1 MICRVP
7 CLAILLGFGAVL
19 ASAAE
24 PAKAPLDNLVKNSPF
39 GTGAAPAPG
48 TENSQ
53 LEFRGMFTDQ
63 GEQFFSFFDPA
74 TRTSQWVS
82 LKETGTPYTVQGY
95 DSATQTVKVLFHN
108 QTFNL
113 SLKRSQIVV
122 QALPPPPPMNPGQ
135 PVVGGPPPVP
145 AVGAP
150 VAADEAARLAQVAEE
165 IRRRRALRAQ
175 GGGTIPAPQPVPTSS
190 SPGPQPTPNRP

>member
-1 MICRVP
+1 MNCRVP
-7 CLAILLGFGAVL
+7 CLAVLLGLGAVL
-19 ASAAE
+19 VPAAE

-39 GTGAAPAPG
+39 GTSAAPGPG
-48 TENSQ
+48 AENSQ
-53 LEFRGMFTDQ
+53 LEFRGTFTDQ

-82 LKETGTPYTVQGY
+82 LKETGAPFTVQGY

-113 SLKRSQIVV
+113 SLKRAQIVV
-122 QALPPPPPMNPGQ
+122 QAMPTPTPANPAQPGVAMPPTPS
-135 PVVGGPPPVP
+135 
-145 AVGAP
+145 VGAP
-150 VAADEAARLAQVAEE
+150 MPGDEAARLAQVAEE

-175 GGGTIPAPQPVPTSS
+175 GLPPQPQPQPQPANPSSSGPQPVP
-190 SPGPQPTPNRP
+190 NRP